1 MKKVIKI
8 VNIFFIL
15 FTLNLFSQVTY
26 EREFKDVNFAFPTE
40 LKFYKTET
48 ERVFVVE
55 QQGRIK
61 VFPKVSNVTSAQV
74 TTFLD
79 ISNNV
84 RYSNGQEMG
93 LLGMAFH
100 PQFQTNRYIYVYYTK
115 IPPAGLTNV
124 RVVISRFTVSET
136 NPNLVNAN
144 SELELFIV
152 DKNQNNSNHNGG
164 KIEFGSDGYLYFSI
178 GDGGGANDPM
188 NNAQNLNSAFGKIC
202 RIDVDLDGNN
212 PIESNPALPDGRY
225 EVPDSNPFVNKTG
238 LDEIFAYG
246 IRNIW
251 KFSFDKNTNRIWGAD
266 VGQNAFEEIN
276 LIENGKNYG
285 WKRFE
290 GDRVSNDVPIVGTAT
305 APVFFYGQTAGD
317 KSITGGYVY
326 RGTQVSSI
334 TPSITEKYIF
344 GDYVTGRVWALDYNP
359 TLNTAS
365 RTLLFKTNGQFISSF
380 GEDSAREHYFTDYGA
395 AVGIYKIKNGTTATN
410 AVAVNGIGSWENL
423 SQGINGVVNCVAAD
437 LSEKVYFGGNFN
449 TAGTVNANNIA
460 VWSSSTWSSL
470 GTGSNGSINAIATY
484 NGKVYAGGVFS
495 QIGGVNA
502 KNIAVWNGSVWQALG
517 SGVEGPVAAMAIDSQ
532 GNVFVGG
539 SFENAGTV
547 IVRNIARWDG
557 TQWRALSGGT
567 GQLVGANNE
576 IRSLAF
582 GANGVL
588 YLGGNFDQVG
598 AISASRIATW
608 NGTSWGTLGQGT
620 SGFVEAIV
628 TTPQAIYIG
637 GNFALAGDLTVN
649 RIAKW
654 NLVTSQFEKLGNGLN
669 NSVKSLIF
677 DGVNL
682 YAAGSF
688 SNAFNTTQNIIVNNI
703 ARWNPTDEWK
713 PLGINTNVG
722 INVLVNG
729 IAFVPNDNS
738 KVFVGG
744 NIDTAGNSLTN
755 NAVLWKLDFLSI
767 NELFESKNLIIYPNP
782 TTDSFMLSIDFDW
795 VLYNSIGQKLD
806 EGLGSE
812 ISLSK
817 YSKGLYILVQ
827 KGTQNEYKIIKN

>member
-1 MKKVIKI
+1 MKKAIKI

-40 LKFYKTET
+40 LKFYKTQT

-79 ISNNV
+79 ISSNV

-144 SELELFIV
+144 SELELFVV

-164 KIEFGSDGYLYFSI
+164 KIEFGPDGYLYFSI

-188 NNAQNLNSAFGKIC
+188 NNAQNLDVPFGKIC

-225 EVPDSNPFVNKTG
+225 EVPNNNPFVNKTG

-344 GDYVTGRVWALDYNP
+344 GDYVTGRVWALDYNS

-380 GEDSAREHYFTDYGA
+380 GEDSDREHYFTDYGA
-395 AVGIYKIKNGTTATN
+395 AVGIYKIKNGTTTTN

-423 SQGINGVVNCVAAD
+423 SQGINGIVNCVATD
-437 LSEKVYFGGNFN
+437 LNEKVYFGGNFN

-460 VWSSSTWSSL
+460 VWSSSTWSTL

-484 NGKVYAGGVFS
+484 NGKVYAGGAFS

-502 KNIAVWNGSVWQALG
+502 KNIAVWNGSAWQALG
-517 SGVEGPVAAMAIDSQ
+517 SGVEGSVAALAIDNG

-547 IVRNIARWDG
+547 TVRNIARWNG
-557 TQWRALSGGT
+557 TQWNALSGGT

-582 GANGVL
+582 GVNGVL

-703 ARWNPTDEWK
+703 ARWNPSDEWK

-722 INVLVNG
+722 VNVLVNG
-729 IAFVPNDNS
+729 MAFIPNDNA
-738 KVFVGG
+738 KIFVGG
-744 NIDTAGNSLTN
+744 NINTAGNSLTN
-755 NAVLWKLDFLSI
+755 NAVLWKLNFLTI
-767 NELFESKNLIIYPNP
+767 NEFESKNLIIYPNP
-782 TTDSFMLSIDFDW
+782 TTDSFMLNIDFDW
-795 VLYNSIGQKLD
+795 ILYNSIGQKLD
-806 EGLGSE
+806 EGVGSE

>member
-40 LKFYKTET
+40 LKFYKTQT

-79 ISNNV
+79 ISSNV

-93 LLGMAFH
+93 LLGMAFD

-144 SELELFIV
+144 SELELFVV

-164 KIEFGSDGYLYFSI
+164 KIEFGPDGYLYFSI

-225 EVPDSNPFVNKTG
+225 EVPNNNPFVNKTG

-290 GDRVSNDVPIVGTAT
+290 GNVVSNDVPIVGTAT

-344 GDYVTGRVWALDYNP
+344 GDYVTGRVWALDYNS

-380 GEDSAREHYFTDYGA
+380 GEDSDREHYFTDYGA
-395 AVGIYKIKNGTTATN
+395 AVGIYKIKNGTTATT

-423 SQGINGVVNCVAAD
+423 SQGINGIVNCVATD

-460 VWSSSTWSSL
+460 VWSSSTWSTL
-470 GTGSNGSINAIATY
+470 GTGSNGSINAIAIY
-484 NGKVYAGGVFS
+484 NGKVYAGGAFS

-502 KNIAVWNGSVWQALG
+502 KNIAVWNGSAWQALG
-517 SGVEGPVAAMAIDSQ
+517 SGVEGSVAALAIDSQ
-532 GNVFVGG
+532 GNVFIGG
-539 SFENAGTV
+539 SFENAGAVT
-547 IVRNIARWDG
+547 VRNIARWNG
-557 TQWRALSGGT
+557 TNWSALSGGA
-567 GQLVGANNE
+567 GQLVGTNNE

-588 YLGGNFDQVG
+588 YLGGNFDQAG

-628 TTPQAIYIG
+628 ATPQAIYIG

-669 NSVKSLIF
+669 NSVKALIF

-729 IAFVPNDNS
+729 IAFVPNDNR
-738 KVFVGG
+738 KIFVGG
-744 NIDTAGNSLTN
+744 NIDTAGNSLAN
-755 NAVLWKLDFLSI
+755 NAVLWKLNFLSI
-767 NELFESKNLIIYPNP
+767 NEFESKNLIIYPNP
-782 TTDSFMLSIDFDW
+782 TTDSFMLNIDFDW

-806 EGLGSE
+806 EGMGSE

-827 KGTQNEYKIIKN
+827 KGTKNEYKIMKN